1 MKFLEIIKFPKVS
14 KPQWIQILI
23 VTLFFAAFL
32 GVGFSV
38 YHDYGISTDEPIDYT
53 RGKINYLRLRGG
65 SLEDFQD
72 NCKINST
79 VCSYPPFFSM
89 VLFRAAPFGDWYDIL
104 YTRHLI
110 TFLFFALSVFFFYL
124 IGKKI
129 FKHWL
134 IGLLGSLILI
144 LSPRIFANSFFNPKD
159 IPFLSSYIIAMY
171 TMFLFVE
178 KKNIWTAILHG
189 LAMGMSISIR
199 IPGVI
204 LLPIT
209 AVFYFFSLFLDNNLK
224 IKSFLKMIGLGSIL
238 GIICALFIYCF
249 FPLLYTDPINNFIS
263 AYKLMSNFPWSNYHL
278 FRGYDIQGV
287 IPWYY
292 SILWF
297 SIGSPIFYVLFFWFG
312 TIILGLRFIKAR
324 SKSEFLSLLPIYTIG
339 ACGVLPIVSVII
351 SKSVIYTDNRQM
363 FFCYPALLLVTLF
376 GINSAVELLKRKTNH
391 WRIFTACLLIISLAN
406 PLYFMIRYHPFEKVY
421 FNILAGTK
429 MSIVKERFDFDAWS
443 ISNKQ
448 GLEYL
453 LKVIPEGKIRVS
465 SFDGRDFPTLDFLT
479 IPHNQRDRF
488 IFDDKNPD
496 YILTTYRFYPRNKV
510 QKAKVFYS
518 FMVGD
523 APVMTIYKVKR

>member
-1 MKFLEIIKFPKVS
+1 
-14 KPQWIQILI
+14 
-23 VTLFFAAFL
+23 
-32 GVGFSV
+32 
-38 YHDYGISTDEPIDYT
+38 
-53 RGKINYLRLRGG
+53 
-65 SLEDFQD
+65 
-72 NCKINST
+72 
-79 VCSYPPFFSM
+79 
-89 VLFRAAPFGDWYDIL
+89 
-104 YTRHLI
+104 
-110 TFLFFALSVFFFYL
+110 
-124 IGKKI
+124 
-129 FKHWL
+129 
-134 IGLLGSLILI
+134 
-144 LSPRIFANSFFNPKD
+144 
-159 IPFLSSYIIAMY
+159 
-171 TMFLFVE
+171 
-178 KKNIWTAILHG
+178 
-189 LAMGMSISIR
+189 
-199 IPGVI
+199 
-204 LLPIT
+204 
-209 AVFYFFSLFLDNNLK
+209 
-224 IKSFLKMIGLGSIL
+224 MIGLGSIL